1 MNVHLDLA
9 VTEDALKSQSGNGID
24 GDDDVEDDEEDDD
37 DETGVGG
44 EEVQEVV
51 AAGLFDW
58 MGLSSAPVPAPVTV
72 TAAGGRRALDI
83 VSETPPHRIISLH
96 HIIFHL
102 INLHNVI
109 FQLSVIFYKIIPF
122 LTASYSLSLFLL
134 HYLQSPIFYHT
145 CTPLDAITSS

>member
-9 VTEDALKSQSGNGID
+9 VTEDVLKSQSGNGID

-44 EEVQEVV
+44 GEVQEVV

-72 TAAGGRRALDI
+72 PAAGGKRVCRI
-83 VSETPPHRIISLH
+83 VSETPPHLIISLH
-96 HIIFHL
+96 HIIFHH
-102 INLHNVI
+102 INSHYMI
-109 FQLSVIFYKIIPF
+109 F
-122 LTASYSLSLFLL
+122 
-134 HYLQSPIFYHT
+134 
-145 CTPLDAITSS
+145 